1 VTVFFAATR
10 WLHEASLM
18 LLFGTA
24 MLRAILRARLPTL
37 SLPPGHWRV
46 WAALIALMTAI
57 IWLGLTT
64 GQMAGNAQAMIDVHV
79 LGLTITQTLFGQM
92 FQARLLLLLFLCGA
106 LAFRAPEIAI
116 ALLSGGA
123 LVLISVTSHAAAASP
138 ANFTAIGVTSD
149 GLHLLTAGF
158 WIGGLVLLA
167 ALFAR
172 RTEKSLLAAATGV
185 FAEWGMIAVAILVMT
200 GMLNAT
206 TILLGGEG
214 HDTGAYLAVLG
225 IKLACVLAMVSLAVI
240 NHFRLLP
247 SLKEDG
253 LAADC
258 SEAGLFRNIRFEL
271 GLGLIVIALAAL
283 LGLLPPTM

>member
-1 VTVFFAATR
+1 VTAFFAATR

-18 LLFGTA
+18 ILFGGA
-24 MLRAILRARLPTL
+24 MLRAILRARLPAL
-37 SLPPGHWRV
+37 RLPPGHWRV
-46 WAALIALMTAI
+46 WGALVALVTAVV
-57 IWLGLTT
+57 WLGLTT
-64 GQMAGNAQAMIDVHV
+64 GQMAGNPQAVTDTHV

-92 FQARLLLLLFLCGA
+92 FQARMLLLLLLCA
-106 LAFRAPEIAI
+106 TLVFRAPETAI
-116 ALLSGGA
+116 TLLSGGA

-138 ANFTAIGVTSD
+138 AQFTAIGVTSD

-172 RTEKSLLAAATGV
+172 RTEKALLAAATGA
-185 FAEWGMIAVAILVMT
+185 FAEWGMIAVTILVMT
-200 GMLNAT
+200 GMLNAA

-225 IKLACVLAMVSLAVI
+225 IKLACVLAMVSLAVV

-247 SLKEDG
+247 K
-253 LAADC
+253 LAAGG
-258 SEAGLFRNIRFEL
+258 SEADLFRNIRVEL
-271 GLGLIVIALAAL
+271 GLGVIVIALAAL